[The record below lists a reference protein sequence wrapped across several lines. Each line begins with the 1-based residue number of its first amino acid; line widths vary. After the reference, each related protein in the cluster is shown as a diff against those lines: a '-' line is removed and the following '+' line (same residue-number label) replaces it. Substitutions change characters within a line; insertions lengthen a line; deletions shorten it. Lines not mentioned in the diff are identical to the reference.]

1 MSMTELFGK
10 SSFGLEDL
18 FAEER
23 QRIMGFL
30 SQETLNR
37 LDKLYTK
44 VYRDHYS
51 IMMAFRSVF

>member
-1 MSMTELFGK
+1 MTELFGK
-10 SSFGLEDL
+10 SSFALEDL

>member
-23 QRIMGFL
+23 QRIMGLL

-37 LDKLYTK
+37 LDSLYTQ